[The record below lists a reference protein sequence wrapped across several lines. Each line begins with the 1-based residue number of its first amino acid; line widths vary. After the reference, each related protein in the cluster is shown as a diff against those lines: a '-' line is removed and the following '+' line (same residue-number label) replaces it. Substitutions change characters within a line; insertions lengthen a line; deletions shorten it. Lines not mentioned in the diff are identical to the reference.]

1 MKMKTAMVTGA
12 ARRIGRAVALHL
24 AKNGYRVAV
33 HCHGSAD
40 AGAALVKTIEA
51 AGGAA
56 FLVQGNL
63 QDEQRCATM
72 VQEVRSQ
79 MPHVNVLV
87 NSASTFTED
96 NVLSFSFDSLRD
108 HMMIN
113 AFAPLL
119 LSRSF
124 ACDCAVDCIVNFL
137 DSRVVDYD
145 DTHASYH
152 LSKRTF
158 DDITRMLAVE
168 LAPDV
173 RVNAVAPGLILP
185 PEGKGDDY
193 VEMRRR
199 ENLLQRQGTLDE
211 ICMAVDFLVNNEFV
225 TGQTV
230 FVDGGR
236 HLKGAFYR

>member
-24 AKNGYRVAV
+24 AKNGYRVAI
-33 HCHGSAD
+33 HCHGSVE
-40 AGAALVKTIEA
+40 AGAALVKTIET

-63 QDEQRCATM
+63 QDEQRCAAM
-72 VQEVRSQ
+72 VQEVRCQ
-79 MPHVNVLV
+79 MSHVNVLV

-108 HMMIN
+108 HMMVN

-119 LSRSF
+119 FSRAF
-124 ACDCAVDCIVNFL
+124 ACDSAVDCIVNFL

-158 DDITRMLAVE
+158 DDITRMLAME